1 MKKIL
6 LVDDIKETHKEIRDY
21 FDGDYKI
28 LYSQDVDTAI
38 NILENNDNIFCALI
52 DLKLDYKSEYGGID
66 LIEYIQKN
74 NINIKFIIFSAYSL
88 QEESIKNAIIKKTNI
103 SDGDYNQ
110 YTKNQVIKGHGNYL
124 IEIEQK
130 LKELSDL
137 SKSSYDFGKYFSFLF
152 AINTYEDQKIE
163 DLEKPIIDAEKLK
176 KILEEK
182 YNFKTEL
189 MTNPSRSSIINK
201 LINIREIYNN
211 YDNILIFF
219 AGHGDWD
226 SDGNFGYWLP
236 SDAKKDDRSSWI
248 ANCEINNYLNALKN
262 KHVLLIV
269 DACFSGGI
277 EKELNRAISKNT
289 FEELHK
295 SGSRIALTSCA
306 IQNTPDNSIF
316 LQNLYH
322 ILEVNENTINL
333 DKIFADLK
341 NKVIESPHK
350 EDQQTLMPRYLP
362 LKGHP
367 IDGDFIFNIF

>member
-176 KILEEK
+176 KIPASIGRLK
-182 YNFKTEL
+182 NLKTLSFLSFNCRTLPKEL
-189 MTNPSRSSIINK
+189 CELGKLQLITISPYVEYRGNTWYAFASDISEPARELTNVPKELSFFIKKN
-201 LINIREIYNN
+201 NI
-211 YDNILIFF
+211 
-219 AGHGDWD
+219 
-226 SDGNFGYWLP
+226 
-236 SDAKKDDRSSWI
+236 
-248 ANCEINNYLNALKN
+248 EINVSPSI
-262 KHVLLIV
+262 KH
-269 DACFSGGI
+269 F
-277 EKELNRAISKNT
+277 
-289 FEELHK
+289 FE
-295 SGSRIALTSCA
+295 
-306 IQNTPDNSIF
+306 
-316 LQNLYH
+316 
-322 ILEVNENTINL
+322 
-333 DKIFADLK
+333 
-341 NKVIESPHK
+341 
-350 EDQQTLMPRYLP
+350 
-362 LKGHP
+362 
-367 IDGDFIFNIF
+367 